1 MRGRLASIGAR
12 ESMLSEGWNLILT
25 EPGACAVP
33 HDIPLS
39 AQFIPAPVPGT
50 VAAALEKA
58 GLFDRENPEP
68 LNMKDAWY
76 LCRLFDAEPG
86 EAILRF
92 GGLATICNVFL
103 NGQEILFSES
113 MFTAHE
119 LPVTL
124 SGGDELALCFR
135 ALGPRLSEPG
145 PRARWRP
152 QMITPAGLKNFRTTL
167 LGHMPGWCPDIHAV
181 GPWRPISLVQ
191 RDTISID
198 NVSIRAVLEESGVGR
213 LSVSLHNNAEGP
225 AMLLR
230 CGGMEQPFE
239 KIGEN
244 HYSAILKLSDIEPW
258 WPHTHGTPRL
268 YDLTLVSDGE
278 EYSLGSTGFRRID
291 VDRGADGEDFAL
303 LINGER
309 VFCRGAVWTT
319 ADIARLPGGRADYE
333 PFLQLA
339 CQAGMNMIRIGGT
352 MVYETP
358 DFFALCDEL
367 GLLVWQDFMF
377 ANFDYPRND
386 KAFLGHVHAEIEEFL
401 YGVQA
406 SPSLAVLC
414 GGSEIHQQAAMLG
427 LPMEFWSGPVTDEII
442 PAIAARMRPDVP
454 YVPNS
459 PYGGAMPFSPNAGIA
474 HYYGV
479 GAYMRP
485 IADARRAD
493 VRFASESLAF
503 AHVPQ
508 QRTLQRHL
516 DVPAVHSPQWK
527 ARVPRDR
534 SASWD
539 FEDVRDF
546 YLELLYDF
554 DPARLRREDQERYLD
569 FSRAVTGEVIE
580 ETFAEWRRKGSGCNG
595 GLVWTLQDLLPGPGW
610 GVIDS
615 TGEPKPVWYAMRRA
629 FRPVQAVF
637 TDEGTNGLD
646 VHVVNETDTD
656 LDLELEVVCL
666 RDGKQQVVS
675 GNMAFKL
682 AARSAE
688 RLASTALFG
697 AFFDTTYAFR
707 FGPPAHD
714 ASVARLRSLADGAV
728 LAESFHFPCGR
739 GKALHDASIEASL
752 GRDGDSW
759 IIDLRTDR
767 LAQSVHIDVEGY
779 RADDDWFHL
788 APGRVRRVKLSALSG
803 TESDVPPTGEIR
815 SLGSSRRI
823 GLTG

>member
-12 ESMLSEGWNLILT
+12 ESVLSEGWNLILT

-68 LNMKDAWY
+68 LNTKDAWY

-191 RDTISID
+191 RDTKSID
-198 NVSIRAVLEESGVGR
+198 NVCIRAVLEESGAGR
-213 LSVSLHNNAEGP
+213 LSVSLHNNAEDP

-268 YDLTLVSDGE
+268 YDLTLVSAGE

-303 LINGER
+303 LVNGER

-319 ADIARLPGGRADYE
+319 ADIAQLPGGRADYE
-333 PFLQLA
+333 PFLRLA

-352 MVYETP
+352 MAYETP

-386 KAFLGHVHAEIEEFL
+386 KAFLGHVHAEVEEFL
-401 YGVQA
+401 HGVQA

-459 PYGGAMPFSPNAGIA
+459 PYGGAMPFSPNSGIA

-516 DVPAVHSPQWK
+516 DVPAVHSPLWK

-539 FEDVRDF
+539 FEDVRDY
-546 YLELLYDF
+546 YLKLLYDF

-569 FSRAVTGEVIE
+569 LSRAVTGEVIE

-595 GLVWTLQDLLPGPGW
+595 ALVWTLQDLLPGPGW

-629 FRPVQAVF
+629 FRPVQAIF

-656 LDLELEVVCL
+656 LDLELEVFCL
-666 RDGKQQVVS
+666 SDGKQQVVS

-688 RLASTALFG
+688 RFATTALFG

-714 ASVARLRSLADGAV
+714 ASVARLRSLADGVV

-759 IIDLRTDR
+759 VIDLWTDR
-767 LAQSVHIDVEGY
+767 LAQSVHIDAEGY

-803 TESDVPPTGEIR
+803 TDGDVPPTGEIR
-815 SLGSSRRI
+815 SLGSSRRV
-823 GLTG
+823 GFAG

>member
-12 ESMLSEGWNLILT
+12 ESVLSEGWNLILT

-68 LNMKDAWY
+68 LNTKDAWY

-135 ALGPRLSEPG
+135 ALAPRLSEPG

-191 RDTISID
+191 RDPKSID
-198 NVSIRAVLEESGVGR
+198 NVCIRAVLEESGAGR
-213 LSVSLHNNAEGP
+213 LSVSLHNNAEDP

-268 YDLTLVSDGE
+268 YDLTLVSAGE

-303 LINGER
+303 LVNGER

-319 ADIARLPGGRADYE
+319 ADIAQLPGGRADYE
-333 PFLQLA
+333 PFLRLA

-352 MVYETP
+352 MAYETP

-386 KAFLGHVHAEIEEFL
+386 KAFLGHVHAEVEEFL
-401 YGVQA
+401 HGVQA

-427 LPMEFWSGPVTDEII
+427 LPMEFWSGPVTEEII

-459 PYGGAMPFSPNAGIA
+459 PYGGAMPFSPNSGIA

-516 DVPAVHSPQWK
+516 DVPAVHSPLWK

-539 FEDVRDF
+539 FEDVRDY
-546 YLELLYDF
+546 YLKLLYDF

-569 FSRAVTGEVIE
+569 LSRAVTGEVIE

-595 GLVWTLQDLLPGPGW
+595 ALVWTLQDLLPGPGW

-629 FRPVQAVF
+629 FRPVQAIF

-656 LDLELEVVCL
+656 LDLELEVFCL
-666 RDGKQQVVS
+666 SDGKQQVVS

-688 RLASTALFG
+688 RFATTALFG

-714 ASVARLRSLADGAV
+714 ASVARLRSLADGVV

-759 IIDLRTDR
+759 VIDLWTDR
-767 LAQSVHIDVEGY
+767 LAQSVHIDAEGY

-803 TESDVPPTGEIR
+803 TDGDVPPTGEIR
-815 SLGSSRRI
+815 SLGSSRRV
-823 GLTG
+823 GFAG

>member
-1 MRGRLASIGAR
+1 MRGRLASIGAE
-12 ESMLSEGWNLILT
+12 ESVLSEGWNLVLT
-25 EPGACAVP
+25 EPDACAVP

-68 LNMKDAWY
+68 LNTKDAWY

-86 EAILRF
+86 DAILRF
-92 GGLATICNVFL
+92 GGLATICHVFL
-103 NGQEILFSES
+103 NGQEILSSES

-119 LPVTL
+119 IPVTL
-124 SGGDELALCFR
+124 LGGDELALCFR
-135 ALGPRLSEPG
+135 ALGTRLSETG

-181 GPWRPISLVQ
+181 GPWRPISLVR
-191 RDTISID
+191 RDPVSID
-198 NVSIRAVLEESGVGR
+198 NVSIRAILEENGVGR
-213 LSVSLHNNAEGP
+213 LSVSLHNNAENP

-239 KIGEN
+239 KIGDN
-244 HYSAILKLSDIEPW
+244 HYSAILKLADIEPW
-258 WPHTHGTPRL
+258 WPHTHGKPRL
-268 YDLTLVSDGE
+268 YDLTLVSDGV
-278 EYSLGSTGFRRID
+278 EYSLGTTGFRRIE
-291 VDRGADGEDFAL
+291 VDRGADGDDFAL
-303 LINGER
+303 LVNGER
-309 VFCRGAVWTT
+309 IFCRGAVWTT

-333 PFLQLA
+333 PFLRLA
-339 CQAGMNMIRIGGT
+339 AQAGMNMVRIGGT
-352 MVYETP
+352 MAYETP

-386 KAFLGHVHAEIEEFL
+386 KAFLGHVHAEVEEFL
-401 YGVQA
+401 HGVQA
-406 SPSLAVLC
+406 SPSLAILC

-427 LPMEFWSGPVTDEII
+427 LPMEFWSGPITDEII
-442 PAIAARMRPDVP
+442 PAIVTRMRPDVP

-459 PYGGAMPFSPNAGIA
+459 PYGGAMPFSPNAGVA

-516 DVPAVHSPQWK
+516 DVPAVHSPLWK

-534 SASWD
+534 GASWD

-546 YLELLYDF
+546 YLELLYGL
-554 DPARLRREDQERYLD
+554 DPARLRRENSEWYLD
-569 FSRAVTGEVIE
+569 LSRAVTGEVIE
-580 ETFAEWRRKGSGCNG
+580 ETFAEWRRKGSACNG
-595 GLVWTLQDLLPGPGW
+595 ALVWTLQDLLPGPGW

-629 FRPVQAVF
+629 FRPIQTVF
-637 TDEGTNGLD
+637 TDEGTNGLA

-656 LDLELEVVCL
+656 LDVELEIACL

-682 AARSAE
+682 AARSVE
-688 RLASTALFG
+688 CFASTALFG

-714 ASVARLRSLADGAV
+714 ASMARLRSLADGAV

-752 GRDGDSW
+752 GKEGDDW
-759 IIDLRTDR
+759 VVDLRSDQ

-779 RADDDWFHL
+779 RAADDWFHL
-788 APGRVRRVKLSALSG
+788 APGPWRRVRLHALSG
-803 TESDVPPTGEIR
+803 TESDVPPAGEIR
-815 SLGSSRRI
+815 SLGSSHRVRLA
-823 GLTG
+823 G